1 MLTKTRDFVTNKFNT
16 KKKKEKKEKKKKEYV
31 QSIIDSAIV
40 KDGSDSPSRILIS
53 FNIPLFFIYSHPSST
68 VKVFA
73 TIVVKENI
81 SSSNT
86 NLQSQKQKQKK
97 THHNLF
103 YLCACECMQCK
114 RLILL
119 KKKLIFD
126 KSTNNVYAC
135 MHDACI
141 FSFFTL
147 LQQVLRGKDHVYS
160 SIEPIQNHQQSMIN

>member
-1 MLTKTRDFVTNKFNT
+1 MLTKTRDFVTKKFNT
-16 KKKKEKKEKKKKEYV
+16 KKKKEKKEKKRKEYV

-86 NLQSQKQKQKK
+86 NLQSQKQKQKN
-97 THHNLF
+97 HHNLF

-141 FSFFTL
+141 FFFFYTFATSFE
-147 LQQVLRGKDHVYS
+147 R
-160 SIEPIQNHQQSMIN
+160 